1 MVVNGTALGNITL
14 QHGSNGVTQFGDPNG
29 TATETTLTQNG
40 YAAGKFDSV
49 AVDNSGRVIAS
60 YSNGQQVDVAQVVTA
75 SFNGANELRA
85 VSGDAFA
92 ETTGSGSP
100 VISTAPNITGSAL
113 EASNTDISTEFSKL
127 IVTQQA
133 YAAGTRIVTT
143 ANQML
148 QQALNMIQ

>member
-1 MVVNGTALGNITL
+1 MNFRPLHDRVVVRRLEAEEKTAGGIILTDAARMEDVYQGKLGYVL
-14 QHGSNGVTQFGDPNG
+14 KMG
-29 TATETTLTQNG
+29 
-40 YAAGKFDSV
+40 
-49 AVDNSGRVIAS
+49 
-60 YSNGQQVDVAQVVTA
+60 
-75 SFNGANELRA
+75 
-85 VSGDAFA
+85 GDAFA
-92 ETTGSGSP
+92 ETTGSGAP

-133 YAAGTRIVTT
+133 YAAGTKIVTT